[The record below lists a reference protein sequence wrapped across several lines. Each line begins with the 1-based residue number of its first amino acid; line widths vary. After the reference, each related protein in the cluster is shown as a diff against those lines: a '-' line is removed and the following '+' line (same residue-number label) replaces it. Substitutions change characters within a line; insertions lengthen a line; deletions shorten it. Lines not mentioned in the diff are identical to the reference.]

1 MTQDTTEK
9 SGPLKSRQKGL
20 AVQEMPVKDK
30 GRELEKSG
38 EPQTMMSSLTPVK
51 GWAGRASDLGNIV
64 RKLKSSY

>member
-1 MTQDTTEK
+1 
-9 SGPLKSRQKGL
+9 
-20 AVQEMPVKDK
+20 MPVKDK